1 MRGCGEEGIW
11 RGRDEEG
18 RGGEEIEGIIK
29 VLCTC
34 LLRV

>member
-1 MRGCGEEGIW
+1 MERKGYGGGGMR
-11 RGRDEEG
+11 
-18 RGGEEIEGIIK
+18 RGGEEIEGIIE